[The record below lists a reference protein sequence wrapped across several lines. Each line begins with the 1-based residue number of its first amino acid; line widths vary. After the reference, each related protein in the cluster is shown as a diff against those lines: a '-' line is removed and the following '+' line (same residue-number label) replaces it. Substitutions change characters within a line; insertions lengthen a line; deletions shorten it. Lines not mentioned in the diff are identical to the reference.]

1 MLQVKHCLGVADLK
15 YKSSQS
21 VLGVLSLLP
30 FLTTIRIRPFLF
42 EGVNNIH
49 ALMLIVSICWHFY
62 LSGVKQPLFFR

>member
-1 MLQVKHCLGVADLK
+1 MLQIKHRLGVADLK

-30 FLTTIRIRPFLF
+30 FLRTLRIRPFLF

-62 LSGVKQPLFFR
+62 LSGVKQPFFC